1 MALTP
6 GTRLGPYEILSALG
20 AGGMGE
26 VYRAR
31 DTRLVRDVA
40 IKVLPAAF
48 ASDAGRLARFDQE
61 ARAAAALNHPN
72 ILAVHD
78 IGVHDSGPYVVSE
91 LLEGQTLR
99 QAIDGRPMPMTT
111 LLALAVEIA
120 DALDAAHAR
129 GIVHRD
135 VKPAN
140 LFVTSRGHAKVLDFG
155 LAKVA
160 DAANLS
166 MAATNAPLSADGT
179 TVGTVAYMSPEQA
192 RGEVVDA
199 RSDLFSFGA
208 VLYEMAT
215 GRQPFQAATTAVTY
229 DAILNHPL
237 ADLTALQPDLPV
249 ALVRVIVHALEK
261 DRERRYQ
268 SAAEMRV
275 ALEAVKRAAES
286 SGARATAAPT
296 PSIAVLPFADMS
308 AQKDQDYFCEG
319 MAEEI
324 LNALTTLP
332 SIRVVSRTS
341 AFQFKGQSLDVR
353 RMGELLDVQHVV
365 EGSVRTAGNR
375 VRITAQLVDVANGY
389 HLWSER
395 YDRDMDDV
403 FAIQDEIARAIV
415 DKLKV
420 KLTGDGEAPL
430 VKRPTHDL
438 EAYQLYLQGRHAWLS
453 RRDAEGLRR
462 AIECFEQAIA
472 RDPAYAIAQAGLADA
487 YCSMGL
493 YEVVA
498 PREAFGKSKTAAERA
513 VALDGE
519 LAEAHHA
526 LGTVRTYGDWDFA
539 AGELAFRTAIALN
552 PSLATART
560 GLANL
565 LALLGRP
572 SEAIAEANLGRTL
585 DRVSVVVAFQLAL
598 VFNSVRRYEDA
609 LGEVRRALEIN
620 PGFGPAWGVLS
631 MLLSREGRHAEA
643 LEASERYLAVAH
655 RSPRSLGFA
664 STALFSAGRRAEG
677 DERLEELRSGPPT
690 RYVSPS
696 SIARALVAR
705 GDYSDALTWLE
716 RAFEERTPALV
727 LLNTLEGWD
736 PLRSDPRFEALTKR
750 IGLPTVPLP

>member
-1 MALTP
+1 LALNP
-6 GTRLGPYEILSALG
+6 GTRLGPYEITALLG
-20 AGGMGE
+20 KGGMGE

-40 IKVLPAAF
+40 IKVLPRAF

-78 IGVHDSGPYVVSE
+78 IGVDDSGPYVVSE
-91 LLEGQTLR
+91 LLEGQTLQ
-99 QAIDGRPMPMTT
+99 QAIDGRPMPTPT

-135 VKPAN
+135 LKPAN

-160 DAANLS
+160 NDAQLS
-166 MAATNAPLSADGT
+166 MAATIAPLSADGT
-179 TVGTVAYMSPEQA
+179 TIGTVAYMSPEQA

-208 VLYEMAT
+208 VLYEMAS
-215 GRQPFQAATTAVTY
+215 GRQPFQAATAALTY
-229 DAILNHPL
+229 DAILNRPP
-237 ADLTALQPDLPV
+237 ADLTALQPHLPA

-261 DRERRYQ
+261 DRDRRYQ
-268 SAAEMRV
+268 SAAEMRA

-286 SGARATAAPT
+286 SGARATASPA

-308 AQKDQDYFCEG
+308 PQKDQDYFCEG

-353 RMGELLDVQHVV
+353 RMGELLGVQHVV

-375 VRITAQLVDVANGY
+375 VRITAQLVEVANGY

-395 YDRDMDDV
+395 YDRQMDDV

-415 DKLKV
+415 NRLKV
-420 KLTGDGEAPL
+420 QLAGDGQAPL
-430 VKRPTHDL
+430 VKQPTHDL
-438 EAYQLYLQGRHAWLS
+438 EAYHLYLQGRHAWLS
-453 RRDAEGLRR
+453 RRDVMGLRR
-462 AIECFEQAIA
+462 AIECLEQAIA
-472 RDPAYAIAQAGLADA
+472 RDPAYAMAHAGLADV
-487 YCSMGL
+487 YTSMAIYG
-493 YEVVA
+493 VMP
-498 PREAFGKSKTAAERA
+498 PREAFGKIKTASERA
-513 VALDGE
+513 VVLDAE

-526 LGTVRTYGDWDFA
+526 LGMARTYVDWDFT
-539 AGELAFRTAIALN
+539 AGESAFREAIALN
-552 PSLATART
+552 PSLATAHLN
-560 GLANL
+560 LA
-565 LALLGRP
+565 ALMAIMGRP
-572 SEAIAEANLGRTL
+572 SEALAEANLGRTL
-585 DRVSVVVAFQLAL
+585 DPVSVVVAFNAATAVMYAGRYKEAL
-598 VFNSVRRYEDA
+598 P
-609 LGEVRRALEIN
+609 EVRRTLELN

-631 MLLSREGRHAEA
+631 LLLSKEGKHTEA
-643 LEASERYLAVAH
+643 AEASERDIAVA
-655 RSPRSLGFA
+655 RRNPRSLA
-664 STALFSAGRRAEG
+664 WAAATAFRAGRLGEG
-677 DERLEELRSGPPT
+677 DEYLQELRSCAMT
-690 RYVSPS
+690 TYVSPGFVAS
-696 SIARALVAR
+696 ALAAR
-705 GDYSDALTWLE
+705 GDYGEALTWLE
-716 RAFEERTPALV
+716 RGVEERATAMV
-727 LLNTLEGWD
+727 FLNVWPIYD
-736 PLRSDPRFEALTKR
+736 PLRSEPRFVALTKR
-750 IGLPTVPLP
+750 IGLPTVSLA